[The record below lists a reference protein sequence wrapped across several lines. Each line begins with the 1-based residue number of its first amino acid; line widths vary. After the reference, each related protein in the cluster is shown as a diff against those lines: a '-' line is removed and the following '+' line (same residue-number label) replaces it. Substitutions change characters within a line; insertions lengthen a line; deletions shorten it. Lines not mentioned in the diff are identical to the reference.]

1 MEGDSIRKSALQFHP
16 VHGGGYPHGD
26 PHPRTGATG
35 RVEFSFCTDRRKLSV
50 PPQMEKGEVVT
61 KPEYLVMLSSLG
73 LLGSIMLMLV
83 LGPTRCQFFA
93 WFQRRL
99 GMRQVLKQATA
110 HASARPIA
118 VTAFME
124 TVVIIWTFYIVLL
137 LAYDPDIAGDRHPV
151 TYFIAF
157 GSLAWSAFLFAKLMR
172 AKVFDHATGCAIP
185 TVIILWNFA
194 EVVRRGNLSE
204 ETCVH
209 PVDHWGENTVI
220 PGILTVAA
228 LLYVLDGRSL
238 HGSRVRVATAGGVP
252 LPIKGRRSR
261 GRVGNDLVGCREL
274 HRCSPMNRS
283 RTQRR
288 PPPGSQPHS
297 GPFGMTRFT
306 PSLLPERLA

>member
-1 MEGDSIRKSALQFHP
+1 MTEKTGLQRRAGLLAFVICLLLMPVGHALMVLNEHV
-16 VHGGGYPHGD
+16 VHGGKFVGAVVLGLMGMGLLIQGAAG
-26 PHPRTGATG
+26 RSKAAVATLLGLLGGILVWTGW
-35 RVEFSFCTDRRKLSV
+35 VEFSFVWIAEKLSV

-172 AKVFDHATGCAIP
+172 IKVFDHAIRYAIP
-185 TVIILWNFA
+185 TVIILWNFVEIA
-194 EVVRRGNLSE
+194 GRWNLFKE
-204 ETCVH
+204 IWVH
-209 PVDHWGENTVI
+209 PVDHWLENTVI
-220 PGILTVAA
+220 LGILALAV
-228 LLYVLDGRSL
+228 LLYVLDGR
-238 HGSRVRVATAGGVP
+238 RD
-252 LPIKGRRSR
+252 RRSR
-261 GRVGNDLVGCREL
+261 TRVAMLGA
-274 HRCSPMNRS
+274 
-283 RTQRR
+283 
-288 PPPGSQPHS
+288 
-297 GPFGMTRFT
+297 GPF
-306 PSLLPERLA
+306 PIKDD

>member
-1 MEGDSIRKSALQFHP
+1 MTEKTGLQRRAGLLAFVICLLLMPVGHALMVLNEHV
-16 VHGGGYPHGD
+16 VHGGKFVGAVVLGLMGMGLLIQGAAG
-26 PHPRTGATG
+26 RSKAAVATLLGLLGGILVWTGW
-35 RVEFSFCTDRRKLSV
+35 VEFSFVWIAEKLSV

-172 AKVFDHATGCAIP
+172 IKVFDHAIRYAIP
-185 TVIILWNFA
+185 TVIILWNFVEIA
-194 EVVRRGNLSE
+194 GRWNLFKE
-204 ETCVH
+204 IWVH
-209 PVDHWGENTVI
+209 PVDHWLENTVI
-220 PGILTVAA
+220 LGILALAV
-228 LLYVLDGRSL
+228 LLYVLDGRRDRR
-238 HGSRVRVATAGGVP
+238 SRTRVAMLGAGP
-252 LPIKGRRSR
+252 LPIK
-261 GRVGNDLVGCREL
+261 DD
-274 HRCSPMNRS
+274 
-283 RTQRR
+283 
-288 PPPGSQPHS
+288 
-297 GPFGMTRFT
+297 
-306 PSLLPERLA
+306 